1 MDHAAAS
8 EAGARERAMQSH
20 ESCRFSGPR
29 PADAAYGGIQSGG
42 MTPLWLGAGRAQGA
56 TEAYG

>member
-1 MDHAAAS
+1 
-8 EAGARERAMQSH
+8 MQSH